1 MSSKHF
7 RLLTVSFLAVLI
19 FLTGGIASAQV
30 AGWYDAAWTSRQKIT
45 IPSNTS
51 YGLTGNLSDF
61 PFLIKITDT
70 LPANANEL
78 FGVAQSLGEDILFT
92 DSDGTTKLPHE
103 IMSYNGTDD
112 LTAWVRIPVFKS
124 GSPTEIYIYYGN
136 PTATNQE
143 QPQEVWSNGYVGV
156 WHLEENGA
164 SSKYED
170 STSYMNEGVG
180 GTVTTNESPTR
191 STGGTTD
198 VVGSSQDFDG
208 DDDHIDVP
216 AQSYFDQVPFTVT
229 AWAKFDALPSFTA
242 KNPYI
247 FGRVHTNAPFS
258 SWKLTAATSGDKIK
272 FQEKDSGGADHS
284 IYSNSALVEDTW
296 YQIVGTVDSDYNMK
310 LYIDGLQQDD
320 TTNAGSIYTA
330 D

>member
-112 LTAWVRIPVFKS
+112 LTAWVRIPVFKA

-156 WHLEENGA
+156 WH
-164 SSKYED
+164 
-170 STSYMNEGVG
+170 
-180 GTVTTNESPTR
+180 
-191 STGGTTD
+191 
-198 VVGSSQDFDG
+198 
-208 DDDHIDVP
+208 
-216 AQSYFDQVPFTVT
+216 
-229 AWAKFDALPSFTA
+229 
-242 KNPYI
+242 
-247 FGRVHTNAPFS
+247 
-258 SWKLTAATSGDKIK
+258 
-272 FQEKDSGGADHS
+272 
-284 IYSNSALVEDTW
+284 
-296 YQIVGTVDSDYNMK
+296 
-310 LYIDGLQQDD
+310 
-320 TTNAGSIYTA
+320 
-330 D
+330 